1 MFYVIYEKDTPRL
14 NFRRVPRAFSTLLI
28 NIHRHAGLEF
38 HNKFILIDADFF
50 DQPADK
56 LLVVFSEGGGL
67 LF

>member
-1 MFYVIYEKDTPRL
+1 MARHSTRIIQ
-14 NFRRVPRAFSTLLI
+14 RRVPRAFSTLLI